1 MPKRSDNA
9 KTSDQSRSKQR
20 SDATAMPTAANRRD
34 FLLGRSAAMEAERLA
49 KQAVDRL
56 AKGIASTDGPRQS
69 GYLEQ
74 YCKSAMACEFEISF
88 NLHQYP
94 QASPAAMEAFDLI
107 DRLEQ
112 QMTVYRDDSEVS
124 LLNSNAV
131 NNTLKVEPGLFR
143 LLSIGQ
149 AIAIGTA
156 GAFDMT
162 AGHLSEVWG
171 FERRQGKLPTQ
182 EMIEEALQLVGA
194 ENLILDASEMKVK
207 LALDGVKINLG
218 GIGKGFAL
226 DRVAMRFA
234 ELGIRDFILHGGQ
247 SSLLAF
253 GSSDVEAVED
263 NEVTPLGDA
272 VADPTQRNESQMDDS
287 RKVAASFDDTT
298 PGETT
303 GIASSSGLMS
313 SEPKKGWGIGVTHP
327 NLPEVRLAELT
338 LCDQALGTSGT
349 ARQGFYH
356 RGKRYGH
363 IIDPRTGWPASHFL
377 STTVLAPTAAEADAL
392 ATAFFVMTTDEVEAY
407 CDRNRAISAILI
419 SGVGKTSSEVNVTT
433 INVEEDRLKILAER
447 A

>member
-1 MPKRSDNA
+1 MPKRSDND
-9 KTSDQSRSKQR
+9 KTPEQSRSNHS
-20 SDATAMPTAANRRD
+20 SDAAAMPTAANRRD

-56 AKGIASTDGPRQS
+56 AKGIASVDGPRQS

-94 QASPAAMEAFDLI
+94 QASTATMEAFDLI

-131 NNTLKVEPGLFR
+131 NNAIEVEPGLFQ
-143 LLSIGQ
+143 LLSKGQ
-149 AIAIGTA
+149 AIATGTG

-171 FERRQGKLPTQ
+171 FERRKGKLPTQ
-182 EMIEEALQLVGA
+182 DTIEKALQLVGA
-194 ENLILDASEMKVK
+194 ENLILNAEKLTVK
-207 LALDGVKINLG
+207 LAQDGVKINLG
-218 GIGKGFAL
+218 GIGKGYAL
-226 DRVAMRFA
+226 DRVALRFA
-234 ELGIRDFILHGGQ
+234 ELGIGDFILHGGQ

-253 GSSDVEAVED
+253 GSSELETVKEEKIAS
-263 NEVTPLGDA
+263 TGDA
-272 VADPTQRNESQMDDS
+272 ASELARIDGDRKDDPSNDEAT
-287 RKVAASFDDTT
+287 A
-298 PGETT
+298 GETT
-303 GIASSSGLMS
+303 GIASASPSMAS
-313 SEPKKGWGIGVTHP
+313 KPKRGWGVGVTHP

-363 IIDPRTGWPASHFL
+363 IIDPRTGWPACHFL

-433 INVEEDRLKILAER
+433 INVEEDRLKVLAER